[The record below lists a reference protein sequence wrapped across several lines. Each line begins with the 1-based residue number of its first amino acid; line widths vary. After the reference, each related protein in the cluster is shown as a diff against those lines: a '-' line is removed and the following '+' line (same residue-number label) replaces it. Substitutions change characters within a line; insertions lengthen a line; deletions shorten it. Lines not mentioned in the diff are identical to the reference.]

1 MRPLRG
7 PLKASVRQ
15 HPLQNC
21 TRVCVCAT
29 DRRRQ
34 RRRRAAGR
42 PTHPPRL
49 TPFPHLSA
57 ALAAGDDSVPSS
69 GVWAEV
75 PGERSEPK
83 TKHPQK
89 KVLCPLPSFLP
100 ECRHSARRRSHF
112 VTLRETVTC
121 HGGRSRKIKRSLSFE
136 PLPGPRAA
144 PPSYGGERLLYLCQ
158 LMSVGF
164 SDAVLWVCASAC
176 FPIS

>member
-1 MRPLRG
+1 M
-7 PLKASVRQ
+7 
-15 HPLQNC
+15 C
-21 TRVCVCAT
+21 TT

-83 TKHPQK
+83 TKRPQK
-89 KVLCPLPSFLP
+89 KVLCPSPSFLP
-100 ECRHSARRRSHF
+100 ECRHSAWRRSHF
-112 VTLRETVTC
+112 VTPREAVTC
-121 HGGRSRKIKRSLSFE
+121 HRGWSRKIKRSLSFE

-144 PPSYGGERLLYLCQ
+144 PPSYGRETPL
-158 LMSVGF
+158 SV
-164 SDAVLWVCASAC
+164 SADVCRVLRRCTLGVCVC
-176 FPIS
+176 VLPYFLRNVHF